1 MTTIVDKLNL
11 ENTAISTLIYG
22 ADQISKNSI
31 AEAIGSSA
39 IKLCEDVLKEQ
50 AQKINYSE
58 KDDHYVNVIT
68 GNVSKNWS
76 KKAKEVLARHK
87 DERCNN
93 VLDTYKEV
101 STVEASHKIANALKE
116 AVVKSAENFSVDK
129 CVDIAV
135 ELREA
140 LFNED
145 DQKFLDAYDR
155 NLPTLLLAYYS
166 MISKKAA

>member
-31 AEAIGSSA
+31 AEAIGISA
-39 IKLCEDVLKEQ
+39 IKNCEDVLKEQ

-68 GNVSKNWS
+68 GNVSKGWTN
-76 KKAKEVLARHK
+76 KAKEVLERHK
-87 DERCNN
+87 DERCNML
-93 VLDTYKEV
+93 LDAYKDV
-101 STVEASHKIANALKE
+101 STSEAAHKIANALKE
-116 AVVKSAENFSVDK
+116 AVVKATEDFSVSK

-135 ELREA
+135 DMRNA

-145 DQKFLDAYDR
+145 DQAFLDIYDR
-155 NLPTLLLAYYS
+155 NLPHMLLAYYS
-166 MISKKAA
+166 MMSKAA

>member
-22 ADQISKNSI
+22 ADQLSKNSI

-39 IKLCEDVLKEQ
+39 IKQCNDVLKELS
-50 AQKINYSE
+50 QKIDYSE

-87 DERCNN
+87 DERCNK
-93 VLDTYKEV
+93 VLDTYKDV
-101 STVEASHKIANALKE
+101 STVEASHKIANALKKGL
-116 AVVKSAENFSVDK
+116 VKAAEDFSVSK
-129 CVDIAV
+129 CVDIMV
-135 ELREA
+135 EMRNA

-145 DQKFLDAYDR
+145 DQAFLDLYDH
-155 NLPTLLLAYYS
+155 NLPTMMLAYYS
-166 MISKKAA
+166 AYDAA